1 MQSKI
6 ISRHFVR
13 KDLEYHEDDQIYYYN
28 DFVVGINKWKNILYN
43 KFNMRPGMTMALIDM
58 NVYFDYCTL
67 YFAAAELGLKILT
80 IPKRPSTPDG
90 RVDLLDKIVAN
101 LGKLDLMYYYSAES
115 IVLQAYNM
123 SMPRQA
129 LVNMTNLYSRQLMT
143 FADFIGEYT
152 PSNIDEVIF
161 AQENSILVWTT
172 TSGTTGEPKPVE
184 YTHSQLSIIAERN
197 ARILGFTD
205 DNTTVS
211 HTANMHHSAILMANF
226 LPAFGHARC
235 HHADIHDISFTPL
248 EYVKSLIKSIKQKQ
262 TNKVLLPFS
271 LMLELFLKEVSENN
285 ITFDQKLDIVVG
297 GFNVSKAY
305 VETFKLTN
313 INKISSMFASNE
325 TLGPLLISDV
335 THDVLLN
342 EYNPQ
347 YIGKP
352 VDDLF
357 QLTLDD
363 NSRIVVSSPSLYPGS
378 IVMDDQVRGNN
389 TDGYI
394 HLGRFNQ
401 LAGGDRRINEVNFQI
416 KEVEH
421 IVRRIF
427 TKCRFEIV
435 EDLLEGKLYLAV
447 WEGEIDFEVLNHLMI
462 AKYERVTFS
471 NYDYLDRSKF
481 DSFKLDMPALRE
493 YFKNKTTIGPA

>member
-6 ISRHFVR
+6 ISRHFIR
-13 KDLEYHEDDQIYYYN
+13 KDIEYYENNQIYYYN

-101 LGKLDLMYYYSAES
+101 LGKLDLMYYYSEER
-115 IVLQAYNM
+115 IVLQAGAM
-123 SMPRQA
+123 SLPRTS

-143 FADFIGEYT
+143 FADFVVEYT
-152 PSNIDEVIF
+152 TSNINDVIF
-161 AQENSILVWTT
+161 AQENSVLVWTT
-172 TSGTTGEPKPVE
+172 TSGTTGEPKPIE
-184 YTHSQLSIIAERN
+184 YNHSQLSIIAERN

-205 DNTTVS
+205 DNIAVS

-235 HHADIHDISFTPL
+235 HHADIHDISLTPL
-248 EYVKSLIKSIKQKQ
+248 EYVESLINSIKQKQ
-262 TNKVLLPFS
+262 TNKLLLPFS
-271 LMLELFLKEVSENN
+271 LMLELFLKHINENS
-285 ITFDQKLDIVVG
+285 IKLDHKLDIVVG

-305 VETFKLTN
+305 VEMFKLTS

-325 TLGPLLISDV
+325 TLGPLLISEV
-335 THDVLLN
+335 NHDTILE

-347 YIGKP
+347 FIGKP

-357 QLTLDD
+357 QITLDD
-363 NSRIVVSSPSLYPGS
+363 NSRIVVASPSLYPGT
-378 IVMDDQVRGNN
+378 IVMDDHVRGNN

-394 HLGRFNQ
+394 HLGR
-401 LAGGDRRINEVNFQI
+401 LIGTGGDRRINEVNFQI

-421 IVRRIF
+421 IVRRMF
-427 TKCRFEIV
+427 TTCLFEIV
-435 EDLLEGKLYLAV
+435 EDLLQGKLYLAV
-447 WEGEIDFEVLNHLMI
+447 WEGEIDFELLNQQMI

-481 DSFKLDMPALRE
+481 DGFKLDMPALRE
-493 YFKNKTTIGPA
+493 YFKNKITIGPA